1 MRDGAALGLSWRSP
15 RTLCHADSMGALE
28 EFQTAMEHAGQGHY
42 EAAIESF
49 KRAIE
54 QSTTDQAKRDVW
66 WNVAI
71 CHMRL
76 GQIEEASAAA
86 DLAGRT
92 AAADD
97 ELIETWA
104 DLHEAGAGGAAAL
117 GFELKQ
123 SGDFRGA
130 LAAFEAALHDPD
142 LDDDTRGYLY
152 GRIALCHLELL
163 DWGRAEEYAAVQRD
177 TDRAEYDKRRAALMA
192 QHKVSAADLPG
203 YDGSAFDDEFTR
215 AKERFE
221 ARDYAG
227 ALEIINR
234 IVGPTI
240 DRGSFGEEVWLYA
253 ALCNLYTGDT
263 AAGDG
268 YAAFLTGTWLDSYN
282 EQRSALHPT

>member
-1 MRDGAALGLSWRSP
+1 MS
-15 RTLCHADSMGALE
+15 ALE
-28 EFQTAMEHAGQGHY
+28 EFEAAMEHAGQGHY

-54 QSTTDQAKRDVW
+54 QSTADQAKRDVW
-66 WNVAI
+66 WNVAV

-76 GQIEEASAAA
+76 GQIEEARAAA

-92 AAADD
+92 ASADD

-104 DLHEAGAGGAAAL
+104 DLHEAGAGGVAAL

-177 TDRAEYDKRRAALMA
+177 MDRAEYDTRRAAKRCGSTPRSA
-192 QHKVSAADLPG
+192 TSTPATPPRATATPRSSPGRGSTATTSAAAPCTRPDSDRARPASTAVDERAPFAWERHEAQRRRSIEQPRQDVSGLVG
-203 YDGSAFDDEFTR
+203 GWDCDDEPASR
-215 AKERFE
+215 VV
-221 ARDYAG
+221 
-227 ALEIINR
+227 LQHH
-234 IVGPTI
+234 PP
-240 DRGSFGEEVWLYA
+240 FGH
-253 ALCNLYTGDT
+253 GDT
-263 AAGDG
+263 
-268 YAAFLTGTWLDSYN
+268 
-282 EQRSALHPT
+282 QIK